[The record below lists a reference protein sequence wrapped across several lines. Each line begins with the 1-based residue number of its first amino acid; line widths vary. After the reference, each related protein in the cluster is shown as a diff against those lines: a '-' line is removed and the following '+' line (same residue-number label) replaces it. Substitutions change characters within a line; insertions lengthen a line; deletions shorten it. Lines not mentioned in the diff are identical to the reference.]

1 MVNYE
6 QALSIAKDLL
16 GKVDDYF
23 EYRDYYVFAYDTP
36 VMQDSSSNLVAIE
49 KKTGKAYNYRA
60 REKAPKRQSKIRSR
74 YSTSSACPKFIR
86 LPAWRFL
93 R

>member
-36 VMQDSSSNLVAIE
+36 VMEVSSANLVAIE
-49 KKTGKAYNYRA
+49 KKTGEAYNYIA
-60 REKAPKRQSKIRSR
+60 VITKLGKR
-74 YSTSSACPKFIR
+74 
-86 LPAWRFL
+86 L
-93 R
+93 RKGKVR

>member
-49 KKTGKAYNYRA
+49 KKTGKAYNYVA
-60 REKAPKRQSKIRSR
+60 VITKLGKR
-74 YSTSSACPKFIR
+74 
-86 LPAWRFL
+86 L
-93 R
+93 RKGKVK

>member
-1 MVNYE
+1 MVDYE

-36 VMQDSSSNLVAIE
+36 VMQESSASLVAIE
-49 KKTGKAYNYRA
+49 KKTGKAYNYVA
-60 REKAPKRQSKIRSR
+60 VITELGKR
-74 YSTSSACPKFIR
+74 
-86 LPAWRFL
+86 L
-93 R
+93 RKGKVN

>member
-1 MVNYE
+1 MVDYE

-49 KKTGKAYNYRA
+49 KKTGKAYSFIA
-60 REKAPKRQSKIRSR
+60 VITELGKMLREGKVHQE
-74 YSTSSACPKFIR
+74 
-86 LPAWRFL
+86 
-93 R
+93 